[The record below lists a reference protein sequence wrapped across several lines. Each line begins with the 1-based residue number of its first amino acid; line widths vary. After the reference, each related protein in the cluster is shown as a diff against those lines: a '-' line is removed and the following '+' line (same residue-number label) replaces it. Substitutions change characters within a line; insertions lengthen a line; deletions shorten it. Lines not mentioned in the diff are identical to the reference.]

1 MMDFKSLDLFSSCCK
16 TLTIEIGLELGTN
29 GPYQNKT
36 CYIWELIIK
45 KIWPGKTSGL
55 WFLKMF

>member
-1 MMDFKSLDLFSSCCK
+1 MRDLKSLDLLSSCCE
-16 TLTIEIGLELGTN
+16 TLKLEIGLELGTN

-45 KIWPGKTSGL
+45 KISPDKTCGL
-55 WFLKMF
+55 WF